1 MKSPEFITHGTISE
15 KDAEKIKNEEL
26 LSSELQSKIK
36 LIDESIFPDKPLN
49 VHLDKNTESG
59 AEASH
64 HFDEKDS
71 DNDKEHFYTVWEKGI
86 QNKLDGKDNSE
97 KEVLRIALREVR
109 HRVQHDLNAQM
120 LNINDLKQFMVENP
134 KTLLETYFSSPDYRD
149 FINYATSKSDN
160 DFDAMVVENIAMK
173 LLRGNYSDE
182 NIKKITNDIVKQPAD
197 VILDY
202 LKKLGN

>member
-1 MKSPEFITHGTISE
+1 MMETLKEALPPKELSEFV
-15 KDAEKIKNEEL
+15 
-26 LSSELQSKIK
+26 LSSELESKIK
-36 LIDESIFPDKPLN
+36 LIDESIFPDKPLD
-49 VHLDKNTESG
+49 VRLDKDTESG

-64 HFDEKDS
+64 HFDESDS
-71 DNDKEHFYTVWEKGI
+71 DNGKEHFYTVWGKGV
-86 QNKLDGKDNSE
+86 QDKLGGKDNSK
-97 KEVLRIALREVR
+97 KEVLRIALHEVR
-109 HRVQHDLNAQM
+109 HRVQHDLNVQM